1 MGSLPR
7 QEASVPRPWPSGL
20 EAQGGRSSSS
30 RELLLQ
36 VVVDLTN
43 PPSQKKS
50 LHVHSREG
58 AVGARLLVLIPS
70 T

>member
-43 PPSQKKS
+43 PPFPKEKS
-50 LHVHSREG
+50 SR
-58 AVGARLLVLIPS
+58 ALSRRDCRS
-70 T
+70 